1 MEIPGQD
8 LSNLREQIVA
18 LLLEVALMISV
29 IIVNGMTRTFT
40 TI

>member
-18 LLLEVALMISV
+18 LLLGIALMIFV
-29 IIVNGMTRTFT
+29 TLQKG
-40 TI
+40 

>member
-18 LLLEVALMISV
+18 LLLEVALMIFV
-29 IIVNGMTRTFT
+29 ILQMG
-40 TI
+40 

>member
-18 LLLEVALMISV
+18 LLLEVGLMIFV
-29 IIVNGMTRTFT
+29 ILQMG
-40 TI
+40 